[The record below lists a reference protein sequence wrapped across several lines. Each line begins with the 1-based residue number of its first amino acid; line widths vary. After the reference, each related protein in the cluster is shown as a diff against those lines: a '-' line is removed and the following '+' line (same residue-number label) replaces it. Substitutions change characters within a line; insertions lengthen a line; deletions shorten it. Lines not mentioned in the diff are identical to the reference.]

1 MELPNLQTSF
11 SNLNGQQRTET
22 TKYRQTDCTGGV
34 SLSCNSLS
42 LSSSTNRR
50 LCHVEQA
57 KRSRNISLMLFR
69 RVVRSLDD
77 ARDDRVNGIS
87 NKFLNY

>member
-11 SNLNGQQRTET
+11 TYLNGPQRTGT

-42 LSSSTNRR
+42 LSFKNCS
-50 LCHVEQA
+50 LCHVEQSEA
-57 KRSRNISLMLFR
+57 ESKHLPNAFQACSEIPR
-69 RVVRSLDD
+69 
-77 ARDDRVNGIS
+77 
-87 NKFLNY
+87 

>member
-11 SNLNGQQRTET
+11 TYLNGQQRTET

-42 LSSSTNRR
+42 LSFKNCS

-57 KRSRNISLMLFR
+57 KRSRNISLILFR